1 MYHLLCLEIIG
12 SVDLSIVPLVAGAK
26 SSAEAWSCLKRT
38 YDNASRSRN
47 LYLKATLARTKMDT
61 MSVSDYQITIKHMA
75 DELALIGAPLS
86 EDEILLHVLNDLS
99 LEYKELRAD

>member
-1 MYHLLCLEIIG
+1 
-12 SVDLSIVPLVAGAK
+12 
-26 SSAEAWSCLKRT
+26 
-38 YDNASRSRN
+38 
-47 LYLKATLARTKMDT
+47 

-99 LEYKELRAD
+99 LEYKELRADWSWNLS